1 MSDITIT
8 NQVYDE
14 IKSKLYELKKKF
26 DSNIKITLDED
37 KCHNIKI
44 KKGCFLSNSSFLN
57 VRCDCCKNVINFA
70 QNFNETFDFLLS
82 HDPPLDFMKLDNPNL
97 NDRRF
102 KVEIKPNFFKSC
114 GFVTSSNN
122 QQGGFFWNKHN
133 TYNTPNPCNITEAYP
148 VIVKKFYEI
157 LGISCPTI
165 VVMNDPVI
173 SMFNQDDY
181 NKAYDDYTSHNGG
194 LRIMRKTR
202 RKSKSKK
209 YKKMRKNKR
218 SKKHHRRTT
227 RRTRRK

>member
-1 MSDITIT
+1 MSDVTIT
-8 NQVYDE
+8 DEVYDE
-14 IKSKLYELKKKF
+14 IKSKLHELKKKF
-26 DSNIKITLDED
+26 DSNIKITRDD
-37 KCHNIKI
+37 YFGDIITI
-44 KKGCFLSNSSFLN
+44 KKGCFSSNSSLLAL
-57 VRCDCCKNVINFA
+57 RCNCCKNVINFA
-70 QNFNETFDFLLS
+70 QDFNEKFDFLLE
-82 HDPPLDFMKLDNPNL
+82 HKPPLDFIKLDNPNL
-97 NDRRF
+97 NNRRF
-102 KVEIKPNFFKSC
+102 KVEIKPDFFKSC
-114 GFVTSSNN
+114 GFMTSSNN
-122 QQGGFFWNKHN
+122 QQGGFLGNQDN

-148 VIVKKFYEI
+148 LIVKKFYKI

-173 SMFNQDDY
+173 SMFNQDDD
-181 NKAYDDYTSHNGG
+181 KAYDEYTSHNGG

>member
-1 MSDITIT
+1 MSYITIT
-8 NQVYDE
+8 DQVYDE
-14 IKSKLYELKKKF
+14 IKRKLYELKKKF

-37 KCHNIKI
+37 NCHNIKI
-44 KKGCFLSNSSFLN
+44 KKGCFSSNSSFLY

-102 KVEIKPNFFKSC
+102 KVEIKPDFFKSC

-148 VIVKKFYEI
+148 SIVKKFYKI

-173 SMFNQDDY
+173 SMFNQDDD
-181 NKAYDDYTSHNGG
+181 KAYDEYTSHNGG

>member
-1 MSDITIT
+1 
-8 NQVYDE
+8 
-14 IKSKLYELKKKF
+14 
-26 DSNIKITLDED
+26 
-37 KCHNIKI
+37 
-44 KKGCFLSNSSFLN
+44 
-57 VRCDCCKNVINFA
+57 
-70 QNFNETFDFLLS
+70 
-82 HDPPLDFMKLDNPNL
+82 MKLDNPNL

-102 KVEIKPNFFKSC
+102 KVEIKPDFFKSC

-122 QQGGFFWNKHN
+122 QQGGFFWNQHN

-148 VIVKKFYEI
+148 SIVKKFYKI

-173 SMFNQDDY
+173 SMFDQHDD
-181 NKAYDDYTSHNGG
+181 TSSHYGG

-218 SKKHHRRTT
+218 SKKHHRRTK